1 MQGEVHRRY
10 PLSGIW
16 ADRVSTCVLW
26 LLGGLGLSLPLFI
39 IGFLIIGGFGVVS
52 WEFVSDGPKGFPL
65 GLAGGIWPAIQGS
78 LALICIALLVSL
90 PIAVASAIYLAEYC
104 GRPRLITS
112 ARLLMEGFAGVP
124 SMVYGLF
131 GYSLLVIILDL
142 RVSLLSG
149 GITLGLMMVPQIL
162 IGTHEG
168 LKSVE
173 NVYRDAGL
181 SLGITRAYLVRR
193 IVLRQ
198 AWPRILA
205 ITMLASGHAMG
216 AAAPVLYT
224 ASVIHSRGGVSL
236 GAPVMTLPTHLY
248 YLVSEAVSFEH
259 AYGTALVLVS
269 ILLCANF
276 LAVFINR
283 MVKS

>member
-1 MQGEVHRRY
+1 M
-10 PLSGIW
+10 
-16 ADRVSTCVLW
+16 
-26 LLGGLGLSLPLFI
+26 
-39 IGFLIIGGFGVVS
+39 
-52 WEFVSDGPKGFPL
+52 
-65 GLAGGIWPAIQGS
+65 
-78 LALICIALLVSL
+78 
-90 PIAVASAIYLAEYC
+90 PIAVASAISLGEYC